1 LKGPTALPPL
11 AGVKRLGTVHRRP
24 GLSAEAFDHHWTEV
38 HAPLVQLM
46 PGLTG
51 YVLGRTVETVTALTP
66 VDGVA
71 ALWFASRDA
80 AERAGA
86 TPEGRRAGAD
96 NESFLDPSR
105 LVLTWLEDDS
115 ARAEDGAGGAPGA
128 GADAAREWR
137 NWSGSVRSRPRR
149 TAAPTTEDEVAA
161 IVRDASR
168 AGLPVRIAGT
178 GHSFTP
184 LCASDGVIVSL
195 DALGG
200 IVSSDRAT
208 GEATVWGGSTIR
220 ALGPLLRAEGLAM
233 ESMGD
238 IDRQTIAGAV
248 STGTHG
254 TGAWFGSISTQ
265 VTGLTLVT
273 ADGERIEC
281 SSAVEPAVFE
291 SARVALGAL
300 GVIARVRLR
309 LLPAYRLH
317 EMRWD
322 WPFSRAMEALA
333 RMIADNHHFE
343 FFWSSQGDVCAM
355 KSLNP
360 TDREPG
366 EPAPGQRI
374 DWSDRVF
381 PSERTFTF
389 NEMEFALPAEHGPE
403 CMHEIR
409 DLMRGRHADVAWPV
423 EYRTV
428 AADDIPLSPAH
439 GRPTVTISV
448 HQAAQLPHQAFFADV
463 EAVFRNHHGRPH
475 WGKMHTHTARELAL
489 LYPLWDRFHAVRAR
503 LDPRGRFLNS
513 HLREILGV

>member
-1 LKGPTALPPL
+1 M
-11 AGVKRLGTVHRRP
+11 KRLGTVHRRP
-24 GLSAEAFDHHWTEV
+24 GLSAEAFDHHWTDV
-38 HAPLVQLM
+38 HAPLVRLM

-51 YVLGRTVETVTALTP
+51 YVLARTVETVPPLAP
-66 VDGVA
+66 MDGVA
-71 ALWFASRDA
+71 ALWFASREA
-80 AERAGA
+80 ADRAA
-86 TPEGRRAGAD
+86 STPEGRRAGED
-96 NESFLDPSR
+96 NENFLDRSR
-105 LVLTWLEDDS
+105 LVLTWAEDDTWVEDDGDRLDDS
-115 ARAEDGAGGAPGA
+115 AGSVPGPGHGAA
-128 GADAAREWR
+128 GEWR
-137 NWSGSVRSRPRR
+137 NWSGSVRCRPRR
-149 TAAPTTEDEVAA
+149 IEAPTTEDQVAA
-161 IVRDASR
+161 VVRDASR
-168 AGLPVRIAGT
+168 AGLPIRVAGT
-178 GHSFTP
+178 GHSFTA

-195 DALGG
+195 DGLSG
-200 IVSSDRAT
+200 IVSADAPA

-220 ALGPLLRAEGLAM
+220 ALGPLLRSRGLAM

-238 IDRQTIAGAV
+238 IDRQTIAGAI

-273 ADGERIEC
+273 AGGERVEC
-281 SSAVEPAVFE
+281 SSTVEPAVFE
-291 SARVALGAL
+291 SARVALGAF
-300 GVIARVRLR
+300 GVVTRVRLR

-322 WPFSRAMEALA
+322 WPFSRAMDALG
-333 RMIADNHHFE
+333 RMISDNHHFE
-343 FFWSSQGDVCAM
+343 FFWSSRGDACAM

-360 TDREPG
+360 THRDPG

-389 NEMEFALPAEHGPE
+389 NEMEFALPAEDGPE
-403 CMHEIR
+403 CMQEIR

-428 AADDIPLSPAH
+428 AADDIPLSPAY

-463 EAVFRNHHGRPH
+463 EAVFRNHRGRPH
-475 WGKMHTHTARELAL
+475 WGKMHTHTARELAA
-489 LYPLWDRFHAVRAR
+489 LYPLWDRFHDVRRR
-503 LDPRGRFLNS
+503 LDPRGRFLND
-513 HLREILGV
+513 HLRSILGA